1 MRNLTIRILLYTYFH
16 LNTFIYCQLQI
27 SPEEEEC
34 PYLKAQNTL
43 ISILEDPTYNRFE
56 QPGLPVDINITVGVR
71 DVSDV
76 NELRRYTSFL
86 ITMMQ
91 VCSQY
96 TKIFLDESPS
106 LHR

>member
-1 MRNLTIRILLYTYFH
+1 MRKLTFRILLYTCFH
-16 LNTFIYCQLQI
+16 LNSFISSQLQI
-27 SPEEEEC
+27 LPAEEC

-56 QPGLPVDINITVGVR
+56 QPGLPVDINITVSVR

-86 ITMMQ
+86 ITMVQ
-91 VCSQY
+91 VQGERNV
-96 TKIFLDESPS
+96 LV
-106 LHR
+106 H